1 MSECTGN
8 PNNCG
13 FCGVS
18 GQHFDWN
25 QLTLQTGE
33 ARVHTGDHCAKTEC
47 RGCTADPGACEACQ
61 GMGGC
66 VSTECTG

>member
-8 PNNCG
+8 PNSCG

-18 GQHFDWN
+18 CAETVQADN
-25 QLTLQTGE
+25 QTGE
-33 ARVHTGDHCAKTEC
+33 AKVHTGDHCAKTEC
-47 RGCTADPGACEACQ
+47 RGCTANPGNCEACR
-61 GMGGC
+61 GCGCC